1 MPHRENLLGRHDRN
15 PDTIGLIRRDAER
28 IARYINGVP
37 VMRRL
42 TARRGGQTRRG
53 NPSLAIA
60 FRIGAGST
68 AVAVGGDGAAGVS
81 VKPTSHHG
89 ARLRCVDGA
98 LRMQRW
104 FVELEG
110 ANLSRSSEQHDRTSD
125 RLAAQLAEIVT
136 PALLDPAF
144 VLGPEINAPIG
155 ELDVCPWNNHAA
167 GGGPVLTCRRYR
179 RPDRFKHRGTA
190 TRSE

>member
-1 MPHRENLLGRHDRN
+1 M
-15 PDTIGLIRRDAER
+15 IRA
-28 IARYINGVP
+28 
-37 VMRRL
+37 
-42 TARRGGQTRRG
+42 
-53 NPSLAIA
+53 S
-60 FRIGAGST
+60 ST
-68 AVAVGGDGAAGVS
+68 AVAVGDDVVTGVS

-89 ARLRCVDGA
+89 ARLRCVDSA

-110 ANLSRSSEQHDRTSD
+110 TNLSRSSEQHNRTSD
-125 RLAAQLAEIVT
+125 RLAAQLAEILT
-136 PALLDPAF
+136 PAPLDPAV

-167 GGGPVLTCRRYR
+167 GCGPVLTCRRYR
-179 RPDRFKHRGTA
+179 RPDRIKHRGTA